1 MLKQIMPI
9 SRSEKNIDRFNLF
22 LFIIASI
29 FIVII
34 FLTPIEALAQE
45 NPQLGH
51 GALDLWNTDAIAKAP
66 TWVQYW
72 LFAML
77 SSFALGLLF
86 VWRRVEARW
95 IVGGIVASMM
105 ASRLV
110 VPALG
115 LVQYA
120 GLTSLLHLIFWTPGL
135 FLLLKNRPFMKERS
149 LYGLWTGLILAVI
162 IFSFIFDIRD
172 AAIYLDYI
180 LGINLL

>member
-9 SRSEKNIDRFNLF
+9 SRSEKNTDRFNLF
-22 LFIIASI
+22 LLIIASM

-34 FLTPIEALAQE
+34 SLAPIEAFAQE
-45 NPQLGH
+45 DPQLGH
-51 GALDLWNTDAIAKAP
+51 GALDLWKGDAVTKAP

-72 LFAML
+72 LLIML

-95 IVGGIVASMM
+95 VVGGLIASMM
-105 ASRLV
+105 ASRLLI
-110 VPALG
+110 PALG
-115 LVQYA
+115 LIQY
-120 GLTSLLHLIFWTPGL
+120 GGVTSVLHLIFWSPGL

-149 LYGLWTGLILAVI
+149 LYGYWSALITGVI

-180 LGINLL
+180 LGVNLL